1 MSESREDF
9 DEQFR
14 LQAEQLNLD
23 VDVIS
28 EGPLNA
34 TIAIVGEG
42 PGEQEVRHGRP
53 FIGGAGALLWNSL
66 RPYGLHRAGVY
77 TTNVVKRQI
86 SLSARGNEK
95 HAVHR
100 DELNKWIGMV
110 RWELAKLPNLRTV
123 FVMGN
128 FALEA
133 LCGKQGITKWRGS
146 VIDGEVVS
154 GRRLRCVIT
163 FNPAYAQRE
172 LKMEPVFLMDC
183 KKLDLVVRNVFK
195 EHKVDAIINPTFS
208 NAIAFISD
216 LRKSGKPVGLDVEH
230 IRETYCYGLG
240 NDPSRAMCI
249 NFRDG
254 NHNRFTTAQEAEL
267 LIAIQNLCESNKIVV
282 QNGGHEIYWCW
293 THDGIKIPTW
303 FDTLLA
309 HHVLYPQLPHSLAFL
324 VSQYTT
330 HPFYKD
336 DGEAWKEGGNID
348 DFWVYNCKDVALM
361 VAAQKK
367 LEVELKE
374 AKLDTFFFDHVMRAQ
389 QHIPEATVHGM
400 AVDMEI
406 KEHLIKHIGEDV
418 NKHLATFHK
427 LVQEITGDP
436 SYSPNPG
443 SPKQMQELYFD
454 VLKLNGKGTS
464 TDRKNRENIVNSH
477 DTSPLSKEIITA
489 VNAWSGEAKFFSTF
503 ASAKLGD
510 DNRMRCDWKQY
521 GVAKAPGRLSS
532 SQTID
537 GQGMNMQNQPQ
548 RARSMYVADPGMQLA
563 YFDLKQAEAVI
574 VAYRANIPKW
584 KEQFDRMRTDAKY
597 DTHRALAAEMFKVP
611 YEEVPTKDWDE
622 DLQPTIRYVAKRC
635 RHGLNYRMERQTL
648 ADVTKLPFHEA
659 ARAFVLYH
667 KSTPELAKWWKQ
679 EEITFRRDRILY
691 NAFGRRLKV
700 IQRLDDDV
708 MDSIIAFYPQS
719 TIGDKVVQVWY
730 QSESDDDWPLDARIC
745 LDVHDN
751 LVAIAAPGKSIK
763 SALAIMKKYA
773 EQPIMVQDAWNN
785 PAIPV
790 VIQAELKQSY
800 PTVFDS
806 SKNAFVEDTKGL
818 HRWSHMKDV
827 TL

>member
-1 MSESREDF
+1 MLDREDF

-14 LQAEQLNLD
+14 LQAQQLGLD
-23 VDVIS
+23 TDVLS
-28 EGPLNA
+28 EGPLNSSV
-34 TIAIVGEG
+34 AILGEG
-42 PGEQEVRHGRP
+42 PGEQEVRFGRP
-53 FIGGAGALLWNSL
+53 FIGGAGILLWNSL
-66 RPYGLHRAGVY
+66 RPYNLHRANVY

-86 SLSARGNEK
+86 SLSARGNER
-95 HAVHR
+95 HAVGR
-100 DELNKWIGMV
+100 DELNRWIGIAK
-110 RWELAKLPNLRTV
+110 WELEQLPNVRTI
-123 FVMGN
+123 FLMGN
-128 FALEA
+128 YALEA
-133 LCGKQGITKWRGS
+133 LTGKTGITKWRGS
-146 VIDGEVVS
+146 VLTMQLPN
-154 GRRLRCVIT
+154 GRMGKVVIT

-172 LKMEPVFLMDC
+172 LKMEPIWLMDC

-195 EHKVDAIINPTFS
+195 EHKVDAIINPTFPQ
-208 NAIAFISD
+208 ATAFIRD
-216 LRKSGKPVGLDVEH
+216 LKRAGKPVGLDVEH

-254 NHNRFTTAQEAEL
+254 RQNRYSTAQEAEL
-267 LIAIQNLCESNKIVV
+267 LLAIQDLCESNKIIV

-309 HHVLYPQLPHSLAFL
+309 HHALYPQLPHSLAFI

-330 HPFYKD
+330 HAFYKD
-336 DGEAWKEGGNID
+336 DGESWREGGNIN

-361 VAAQKK
+361 VAAQRK
-367 LEVELKE
+367 LEAELKE
-374 AKLDTFFFDHVMRAQ
+374 AKLEDFFYNHVMRAQ

-400 AVDMEI
+400 AVDLEI
-406 KEHLIKHIGEDV
+406 KDHLIKQIGEDV
-418 NKHLATFHK
+418 SKHLANFHR
-427 LVQEITGDP
+427 LVHEITGDTE
-436 SYSPNPG
+436 YYPNPG

-454 VLKLNGKGTS
+454 VLKLNGKGPS
-464 TDRKNRENIVNSH
+464 TDRKNRENMIAHSN
-477 DTSPLSKEIITA
+477 TSPLCKEIITA
-489 VNAWSGEAKFFSTF
+489 VNAWSNESKFFGTF
-503 ASAKLGD
+503 ASARLGE

-548 RARSMYVADPGMQLA
+548 RARSMYVADPGMELA

-584 KEQFDRMRTDAKY
+584 KEQFERMRTDPKY
-597 DTHRALAAEMFKVP
+597 DTHRALASEMFKVP
-611 YEEVPTKDWDE
+611 YEQVPSKDWDE
-622 DLQPTIRYVAKRC
+622 DLQPTMRYVAKRC

-659 ARAFVLYH
+659 SRAFLLYH
-667 KSTPELAKWWKQ
+667 KTTPELAAWWKQ
-679 EEITFRRDRILY
+679 EEITFRRDRVLY

-730 QSESDDDWPLDARIC
+730 QSESDDEWPLDARVC

-751 LVAIAAPGKSIK
+751 LVAIASPKTIK
-763 SALAIMKKYA
+763 TALAIMKKYA
-773 EQPIMVQDAWNN
+773 EQAIMVQDAWNGV
-785 PAIPV
+785 AQAV
-790 VIQAELKQSY
+790 HIQAELKRSY

-806 SKNAFVEDTKGL
+806 NENKFIKDPKGL
-818 HRWSHMKDV
+818 HRWSHMEDV
-827 TL
+827 VL